1 MKKRFC
7 FVLSLVLLI
16 TSLLAVPAQA
26 KSISDF
32 TDVKPGA
39 WYYSAVEY
47 AVSKELFSG
56 TSATT
61 FSPNTPMT
69 RGMFVTVLGRLHG
82 VEKSYGRDSH
92 YPFGDVAK
100 TAYYFPY
107 ALWASENGIASGTGY
122 GFNPDGKITR
132 EQMAVMLYHYF
143 VKYSTFSLIEK
154 DSDYHT
160 FTDRDRVS
168 SFARPAMEWAV
179 RYGLLNGVGQKRLE
193 PQGQASRAQVAQI
206 FLSFSKLEKYAT
218 PNATPE
224 PPDST
229 PAPSPVPTPTPA
241 PTPTNPPWYNYNP
254 VYELPTGKSEKD
266 AHGGYFD
273 YDLAREVTRQINEL
287 RVREGMKAL
296 KFHPLIRDW
305 ADIRAMESEVLFE
318 HTRPNGSVCLTVG
331 LGLHVENLYKGI
343 GYPLEYISDTPTMAK
358 HIVES
363 WYNSIGHRRN
373 MLHTSMDVAAVSCYV
388 VDRNVYA
395 AHLFSKHPLYF
406 FDYDIYDI
414 YGWPRP

>member
-82 VEKSYGRDSH
+82 VEKSYGRDSQS
-92 YPFGDVAK
+92 PFGDVAK

-179 RYGLLNGVGQKRLE
+179 RYGILNGTGQKRLE

-218 PNATPE
+218 PNATPA

-229 PAPSPVPTPTPA
+229 PSPVPTPA
-241 PTPTNPPWYNYNP
+241 PTPTPTP
-254 VYELPTGKSEKD
+254 VPTP
-266 AHGGYFD
+266 APGGD
-273 YDLAREVTRQINEL
+273 TDIEWSPDLE
-287 RVREGMKAL
+287 
-296 KFHPLIRDW
+296 
-305 ADIRAMESEVLFE
+305 
-318 HTRPNGSVCLTVG
+318 
-331 LGLHVENLYKGI
+331 
-343 GYPLEYISDTPTMAK
+343 
-358 HIVES
+358 
-363 WYNSIGHRRN
+363 
-373 MLHTSMDVAAVSCYV
+373 
-388 VDRNVYA
+388 
-395 AHLFSKHPLYF
+395 
-406 FDYDIYDI
+406 
-414 YGWPRP
+414 

>member
-1 MKKRFC
+1 MASFK
-7 FVLSLVLLI
+7 
-16 TSLLAVPAQA
+16 
-26 KSISDF
+26 
-32 TDVKPGA
+32 
-39 WYYSAVEY
+39 
-47 AVSKELFSG
+47 
-56 TSATT
+56 
-61 FSPNTPMT
+61 
-69 RGMFVTVLGRLHG
+69 HG
-82 VEKSYGRDSH
+82 K
-92 YPFGDVAK
+92 
-100 TAYYFPY
+100 
-107 ALWASENGIASGTGY
+107 ASGTGY

-143 VKYSTFSLIEK
+143 VKYSSFSLMEK

-229 PAPSPVPTPTPA
+229 PTPSPVPTPVPTLTPA

-296 KFHPLIRDW
+296 KFHPQIKLLPDASVLNSTLKEALADW
-305 ADIRAMESEVLFE
+305 PGWISPRLSTSLRPSKLHASLDAFTPLTVMESF
-318 HTRPNGSVCLTVG
+318 
-331 LGLHVENLYKGI
+331 
-343 GYPLEYISDTPTMAK
+343 
-358 HIVES
+358 
-363 WYNSIGHRRN
+363 RR
-373 MLHTSMDVAAVSCYV
+373 VI
-388 VDRNVYA
+388 RE
-395 AHLFSKHPLYF
+395 
-406 FDYDIYDI
+406 
-414 YGWPRP
+414 

>member
-1 MKKRFC
+1 MKKQFL
-7 FVLSLVLLI
+7 FVLALVLLI
-16 TSLLAVPAQA
+16 TSLWTPSAQA
-26 KSISDF
+26 KNISDF

-39 WYYSAVEY
+39 WYLGAVQY
-47 AVSKELFSG
+47 AVTNGLFSG

-82 VEKSYGRDSH
+82 VGKGYGADGQS
-92 YPFGDVAK
+92 PFGDVAK
-100 TAYYFPY
+100 TDYFYPY

-122 GFNPDGKITR
+122 GFNPDGNITR
-132 EQMAVMLYHYF
+132 EQMAVMLYNYF
-143 VKYSTFSLIEK
+143 VKFNTFSLIEK

-160 FTDRDRVS
+160 FTDRGRVS

-179 RYGLLNGVGQKRLE
+179 RYGIMNGTGQERLE
-193 PQGQASRAQVAQI
+193 PQGQATRAQVAQI
-206 FLSFSKLEKYAT
+206 FLSFSKLENYAV
-218 PNATPE
+218 PM
-224 PPDST
+224 PP
-229 PAPSPVPTPTPA
+229 APTPA
-241 PTPTNPPWYNYNP
+241 PTVSPDPEPTSPPWYNYDP
-254 VYELPTGKSEKD
+254 VYELPTGKSERD
-266 AHGGYFD
+266 VHGGYFD

-287 RVREGMKAL
+287 RVREGMKEL

-305 ADIRAMESEVLFE
+305 ADIRAKESEVLFE

-331 LGLHVENLYKGI
+331 EGLHVENLYKGI
-343 GYPLEYISDTPTMAK
+343 GYPVDYIADTSKMAA

-388 VDRNVYA
+388 VNRNVYA

-406 FDYDIYDI
+406 FDHAIYDI
-414 YGWPRP
+414 YGWPRT